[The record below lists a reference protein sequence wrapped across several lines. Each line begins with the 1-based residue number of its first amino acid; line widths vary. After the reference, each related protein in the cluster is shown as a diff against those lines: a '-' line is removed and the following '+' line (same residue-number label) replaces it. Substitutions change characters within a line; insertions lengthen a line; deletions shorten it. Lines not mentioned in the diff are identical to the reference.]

1 MTFKKY
7 ILLSLERRSGA
18 FKTLSQDTALIDKI
32 TRLII
37 LICEAYHRNKKV
49 LFFGN
54 GGSAAQAQHFAAE
67 LIGRFKLE
75 RKALKAVALTTD
87 TSVLTAL
94 GNDYG
99 FEKIFSRQLEALVDK
114 GDIAIGLSTSGNSP
128 DVLEGIKAAKSGGAK
143 TIGLTG
149 NKKNK
154 LEEIVD
160 INIAVPSQD
169 TPQIQEFHLL
179 IGHLICE
186 LVEKNLFG

>member
-1 MTFKKY
+1 MAIKKY
-7 ILLSLERRSGA
+7 ILLSLERRSDA
-18 FKTLSQDTALIDKI
+18 FKTLSQDTVLIDKI
-32 TRLII
+32 VRLII
-37 LICEAYHRNKKV
+37 LICEAYRRNKKV

-128 DVLEGIKAAKSGGAK
+128 DVLEGIKTAKGGGAK
-143 TIGLTG
+143 TIGFTG
-149 NKKNK
+149 DKKNK

-160 INIAVPSQD
+160 INIVVPSQD